1 MPSGWR
7 YPGREIQQPWRQARQ
22 GDCLE
27 YGGGWGEAK
36 SKPKSW
42 ALVPWLL
49 WAQRAA
55 GPLAAHPAPGHS
67 RLTLELGKLFSAAA
81 FEIRLPGHNPGSVHS
96 QLGK

>member
-1 MPSGWR
+1 MRFNS
-7 YPGREIQQPWRQARQ
+7 PGGRQ
-22 GDCLE
+22 GGVIAWSTEKD
-27 YGGGWGEAK
+27 GERLRA
-36 SKPKSW
+36 KPKSW